1 MMKTYVNRTLA
12 LAALVAA
19 VSVGAPASAGAEDHW
34 FVSPYMAAQFAK
46 DAPRTSP
53 STGVSAG
60 WWGSMWGAEV
70 DIDYAPEFF
79 VRNDFS
85 TDRRLTTVMVNGI
98 YNIPWKAGTHFMPYA
113 GAGLGVLKPK
123 LGEAGG
129 LLTLDVN
136 KFGMNVGA
144 GATSWAN
151 EHVGVRGD
159 IRYFRG
165 LRQSD
170 ADTNSFG
177 LDLSTFD
184 YWRVSIGVIAKF

>member
-1 MMKTYVNRTLA
+1 MKTSVIRTLT
-12 LAALVAA
+12 LAVLVSAATVAA
-19 VSVGAPASAGAEDHW
+19 PRAAHAGDNW
-34 FVSPYMAAQFAK
+34 FVSPFIAAQFAK

-53 STGVSAG
+53 GTGVSAG
-60 WWGSMWGAEV
+60 WWGSTWGAEIDV
-70 DIDYAPEFF
+70 DYAPEFF
-79 VRNDFS
+79 ARTDFS

-98 YNIPWKAGTHFMPYA
+98 YNLPWGKIGTRFVPYA

-129 LLTLDVN
+129 FFTLDAN

-159 IRYFRG
+159 VRYFRG
-165 LRQSD
+165 LRKSD

-177 LDLSTFD
+177 IDFSTFD
-184 YWRVSIGVIAKF
+184 YWRVSVGLIARF